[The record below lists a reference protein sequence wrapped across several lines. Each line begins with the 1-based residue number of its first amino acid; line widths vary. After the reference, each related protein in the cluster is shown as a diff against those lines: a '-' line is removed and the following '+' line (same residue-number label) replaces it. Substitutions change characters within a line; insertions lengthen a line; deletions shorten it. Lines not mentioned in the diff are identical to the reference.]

1 MTKRLSRRAVVAGL
15 PLAVFPL
22 AVVPLALAG
31 CGFQPIYM
39 PTASGKAGPA
49 EREMAQVEVALIPER
64 SGQILR
70 QELQRRLA
78 SDNGS
83 RHLYDLRVSFSIA
96 AEGLSVT
103 TDNLPTRVRMIGY
116 ASWVLVTNDQK
127 RTKLTEGGAR
137 SFDGLNLFE
146 QQYFAADMEGDAVT
160 KRIANSIADQIAMQ
174 IAVYFRKQ
182 AARPQ
187 QAG

>member
-1 MTKRLSRRAVVAGL
+1 MSRPLPRRRLVAAL
-15 PLAVFPL
+15 PLAG
-22 AVVPLALAG
+22 LAG

-64 SGQILR
+64 PGQILR

-83 RHLYDLRVSFSIA
+83 RHRYDLRVSFSIA

-116 ASWVLVTNDQK
+116 ASFVLVTNDQK
-127 RTKLTEGGAR
+127 RTQLIAGGAR
-137 SFDGLNLFE
+137 SFDGLNLFD
-146 QQYFAADMEGDAVT
+146 QQYFGADMESDAVT
-160 KRIANSIADQIAMQ
+160 KRIANAIADQIAMQ

-182 AARPQ
+182 ADRQQ